1 MYSKETVKQFKKQ
14 CYGPKIKSE
23 KQMQS
28 LRHLFGNLPI
38 IIGSIWSCIQCTI
51 IHPLLHQSSARRI
64 FHQPS

>member
-28 LRHLFGNLPI
+28 LRHLFGNLLLLL
-38 IIGSIWSCIQCTI
+38 IGIKLLFGIQ
-51 IHPLLHQSSARRI
+51 L
-64 FHQPS
+64 